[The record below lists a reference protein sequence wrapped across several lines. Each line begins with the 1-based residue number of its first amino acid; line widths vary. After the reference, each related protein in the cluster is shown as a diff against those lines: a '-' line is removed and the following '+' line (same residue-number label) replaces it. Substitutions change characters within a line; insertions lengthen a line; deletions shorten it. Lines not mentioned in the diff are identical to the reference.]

1 MSNNPIPECGS
12 LEASI
17 QLRSVA
23 LAYIQE
29 RRKLLAFLKAGM
41 AGEECDEAFDAALTW
56 LKDMDVIARDIRM
69 ALSHYRVSPLS
80 MPKQG

>member
-12 LEASI
+12 LEDSI

-29 RRKLLAFLKAGM
+29 RRKLLAFLRTSM
-41 AGEECDEAFDAALTW
+41 AGEECSEAFDAALTC
-56 LKDMDVIARDIRM
+56 LKDMDVIARDIHV

>member
-1 MSNNPIPECGS
+1 MSKNPISECGS

-17 QLRSVA
+17 QLRCVA

-29 RRKLLAFLKAGM
+29 RRKLLAFLKTNTV
-41 AGEECDEAFDAALTW
+41 GEECSEAFDAALTC
-56 LKDMDVIARDIRM
+56 LKDLDVIARDLHI
-69 ALSHYRVSPLS
+69 ALSHCQLSLLS

>member
-1 MSNNPIPECGS
+1 MSKNPIPECGS

-29 RRKLLAFLKAGM
+29 RRKLLAFLKTSTV
-41 AGEECDEAFDAALTW
+41 GEECSEAFDVALAC
-56 LKDMDVIARDIRM
+56 LKDLDVIARDIHI
-69 ALSHYRVSPLS
+69 ALSHCQLSPLS
-80 MPKQG
+80 MPKRG

>member
-12 LEASI
+12 LEDSI

-29 RRKLLAFLKAGM
+29 RRKLLAFLKTSM
-41 AGEECDEAFDAALTW
+41 VSEECDEAFDVALRC
-56 LKDMDVIARDIRM
+56 LKDLDIIARDIRM
-69 ALSHYRVSPLS
+69 ALSHYRASPLS